1 MTRTAT
7 EVTYL
12 TKARDLKN
20 DYYAFTFGPYSK
32 ARHFKPGQF
41 IHACLPG
48 TEVYFRRAFSVAAI
62 DPDNDAIELIFKVF
76 GRGTRLMGKMRKG
89 DAIDFLGP
97 LGNTFALPGKSER
110 VIMVAG
116 GVGFPPL
123 MFFAEY
129 LVNKG
134 YDPKKIEFFYGGAS
148 KPDIIE
154 RARIKRMGV
163 NFRPVTEDGSL
174 GEPGL
179 VTIPVEQFIQDHRA
193 DKLRVYGC
201 GPEGML
207 KATSD
212 LALKY
217 TVAGQLSLEAPMPC
231 GIGICMGCVVPLTD
245 GGHARVCRE
254 GPVFDIGRVK
264 L

>member
-20 DYYAFTFGPYSK
+20 NYFAFTFGPYSK

-41 IHACLPG
+41 IHARLPG
-48 TEVYFRRAFSVAAI
+48 TEVYFRRAFSVAAT
-62 DPDNDAIELIFKVF
+62 DPDAESIELIFKVF
-76 GRGTRLMGKMRKG
+76 GRGTRLMGKMRNG
-89 DAIDFLGP
+89 DPIDFLGP
-97 LGNTFALPGKSER
+97 LGNTFTLPKKSDR

-123 MFFAEY
+123 MFLAEY
-129 LVNKG
+129 LVNHG
-134 YDPKKIEFFYGGAS
+134 YNPQQIEFFYGGAS

-154 RARIKRMGV
+154 RTKIKKMGV

-174 GEPGL
+174 GERGL
-179 VTIPVEQFIQDHRA
+179 VTIPVDQFIQENRGEP
-193 DKLRVYGC
+193 LRLYGC

-207 KATSD
+207 KAAND
-212 LALKY
+212 VALKHNIP
-217 TVAGQLSLEAPMPC
+217 GQLSLEAPMPC

-254 GPVFDIGRVK
+254 GPVFDIGMVK